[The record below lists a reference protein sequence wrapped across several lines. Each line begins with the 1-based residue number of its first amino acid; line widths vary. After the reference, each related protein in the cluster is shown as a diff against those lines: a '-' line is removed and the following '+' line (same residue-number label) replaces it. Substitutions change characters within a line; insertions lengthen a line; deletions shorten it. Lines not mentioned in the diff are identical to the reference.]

1 MPVEN
6 VAITIASTATTKLC
20 QNMTVIVTMGKKE
33 HEIGSVRRSRTKA
46 CRVGLNVPVRFKG

>member
-20 QNMTVIVTMGKKE
+20 QHMKVIVTLGKE
-33 HEIGSVRRSRTKA
+33 DHEIATVKTVKTKA
-46 CRVGLNVPVRFKG
+46 CQSHIKHTGQN